1 MSKDYSFLVD
11 ARVLVTGGAGVLGSA
26 LQRVLAGSRV
36 GALLVPTRADCDL
49 LDRQAVNRLFLDF
62 SPSLIFH
69 LAGRV
74 SGVQGNITF
83 AGAAFYDNA
92 VININV
98 IEAAR
103 LAGCKKVVAAGTT
116 AIYSDL
122 VPLPMKED
130 DLWLG
135 APHGSEGPYGQ
146 AKRAMLAQLEAYAQQ
161 YGLDYGY
168 MICTNL
174 YGPNDRFD
182 ETYGH
187 VVPSVISRFH
197 NAKVQG
203 LAEAVVWGDGTPT
216 RDFLYADDAARA
228 FVTVAENGFGAFNTA
243 SGESTTIRELIETVS
258 AAAGYEGKI
267 RWDTSKPN
275 GQQRRAYDI
284 SRLTSLAWRPEVRLA
299 EGVKLTYD
307 WFSSSTSVRR

>member
-1 MSKDYSFLVD
+1 
-11 ARVLVTGGAGVLGSA
+11 
-26 LQRVLAGSRV
+26 
-36 GALLVPTRADCDL
+36 
-49 LDRQAVNRLFLDF
+49 
-62 SPSLIFH
+62 
-69 LAGRV
+69 
-74 SGVQGNITF
+74 
-83 AGAAFYDNA
+83 
-92 VININV
+92 
-98 IEAAR
+98 
-103 LAGCKKVVAAGTT
+103 
-116 AIYSDL
+116 
-122 VPLPMKED
+122 
-130 DLWLG
+130 
-135 APHGSEGPYGQ
+135 
-146 AKRAMLAQLEAYAQQ
+146 
-161 YGLDYGY
+161 
-168 MICTNL
+168 
-174 YGPNDRFD
+174 
-182 ETYGH
+182 